1 MPHRWSPLSTG
12 AIKSYNNGKK
22 IKKKKN
28 NEIENNLVDE
38 LMDLGFSFEES
49 VGCLDYLEKKDLNNA
64 LIFLFEI
71 APSYF

>member
-22 IKKKKN
+22 LKR
-28 NEIENNLVDE
+28 NEIENNLVNE

-64 LIFLFEI
+64 LIFFFEI
-71 APSYF
+71 APNFI